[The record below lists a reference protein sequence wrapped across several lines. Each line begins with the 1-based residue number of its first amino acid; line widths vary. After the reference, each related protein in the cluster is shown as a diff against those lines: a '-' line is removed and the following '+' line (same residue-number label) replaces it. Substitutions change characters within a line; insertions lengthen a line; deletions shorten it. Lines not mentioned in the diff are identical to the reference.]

1 MAETKKT
8 VLIVDDEKDVCEFLK
23 LRLESFGFHAVFA
36 CDGVEG
42 FNQAV
47 QMIPDCVL
55 LDIRLEISDGL
66 TVLRKIRSYRHDD
79 LSYQDRVRSI
89 PVIILTAAGNSMQP
103 LFQAEGANDYMEKPF
118 DSSVLKAHILKAI
131 GEHRPS

>member
-1 MAETKKT
+1 MADIKKT

-23 LRLESFGFHAVFA
+23 LRLESFGFNASFA
-36 CDGVEG
+36 CDGESG
-42 FNQAV
+42 FNTAV

-79 LSYQDRVRSI
+79 LSLQDRVRQI
-89 PVIILTAAGNSMQP
+89 PVIILTAAGNSMQA

-118 DSSVLKAHILKAI
+118 DSAVLKEHILKAM
-131 GEHRPS
+131 GQPRSN